1 MRPLSNQPLTVT
13 AVPGH
18 RGLVTV
24 ELAQASGLAELGVLS
39 WVTTVG
45 FTLTPGTLCKAPP
58 DATCIGGLNNFGRSA
73 GCRAWNVYV
82 RRIKLAEAR
91 PRRRSPF
98 LHGHY
103 PSYFIVPSRA
113 SLATR
118 EESTNK
124 LEDGAR
130 QKREEEKRFGLDQ
143 RGNYYTTTVFLFCQ
157 CVTSLCFFVSMFF
170 LTRPHF
176 QYFLLR
182 LSRSL
187 VVFSFCRALSVYLRR
202 AIPGSLG
209 RSPLNVLS
217 CIMYHVCNEC
227 MSDRVVFLV
236 SWSPPSLLHPPLSFV
251 LSFFGVHPPLSSGAR
266 SFRFLPSKVN
276 PLRACNTR
284 LNIAA
289 LGNSCCGLEEE
300 TNVTY
305 CSTAQVLSLL
315 RTHIAG

>member
-143 RGNYYTTTVFLFCQ
+143 RGNYYTTTVFFVLPVCYLSLFFCQ
-157 CVTSLCFFVSMFF
+157 YVFSYEASFSIFFATSLT
-170 LTRPHF
+170 LTCCI
-176 QYFLLR
+176 LL
-182 LSRSL
+182 LQSTL
-187 VVFSFCRALSVYLRR
+187 CV
-202 AIPGSLG
+202 
-209 RSPLNVLS
+209 
-217 CIMYHVCNEC
+217 
-227 MSDRVVFLV
+227 
-236 SWSPPSLLHPPLSFV
+236 PP
-251 LSFFGVHPPLSSGAR
+251 
-266 SFRFLPSKVN
+266 
-276 PLRACNTR
+276 
-284 LNIAA
+284 
-289 LGNSCCGLEEE
+289 
-300 TNVTY
+300 
-305 CSTAQVLSLL
+305 
-315 RTHIAG
+315 